1 MASGESDF
9 SIEEFERMAEEAVES
24 LPEYFR
30 NAMQNVRIIVDD
42 EPERALRRRG
52 GFRSSNLLL
61 GLYHGVPLS
70 QRGSSYGAWPV
81 VPDTITIYR
90 RNILAVAAGPAE
102 VPKIVRDTIIHEIG
116 HHFGMSEREIRE
128 AGY

>member
-1 MASGESDF
+1 
-9 SIEEFERMAEEAVES
+9 MAEEAVES